1 MLLFGS
7 KGSAISVAILWLLCE
22 LLGVSVSCSVVS
34 DSLQPCG
41 LYVAHQAPLAP
52 QAPLSVGFS
61 RQEYW
66 SGQPFPPLG
75 DLSDPGIEL
84 VSLASQ
90 ADSLML
96 SVQGSLFGTLRHIL
110 RL

>member
-1 MLLFGS
+1 M
-7 KGSAISVAILWLLCE
+7 
-22 LLGVSVSCSVVS
+22 
-34 DSLQPCG
+34 
-41 LYVAHQAPLAP
+41 
-52 QAPLSVGFS
+52 GFP

-66 SGQPFPPLG
+66 NGLPFLPLG

>member
-1 MLLFGS
+1 M
-7 KGSAISVAILWLLCE
+7 AQQ
-22 LLGVSVSCSVVS
+22 
-34 DSLQPCG
+34 D
-41 LYVAHQAPLAP
+41 
-52 QAPLSVGFS
+52 PLSMGFP

-66 SGQPFPPLG
+66 NGLPFLPLG